1 MKNRTANKKNLL
13 VLCFPA
19 INILLIILLCILLTS
34 CTDQQE
40 AVPEASSLFSEAGE
54 AYRSG
59 ELLTCREL
67 LIRVS
72 DLDQE
77 NPNVWRNLGTVNL
90 DLGFYDEA
98 ITAYRNVI
106 ALDSTR
112 VDILIDVTGA
122 LLGAGRLTEALHTGQ
137 LAIQLNPGSGI
148 AFNNYGMALMENG
161 SFEDAAMCFNT
172 ALRREPENAS
182 VLYNC
187 GRITM
192 MAGNMEEA
200 LLFFQGSVAANPSFV
215 QPQIEEA
222 RVLGILERHAEAE
235 ELILLVLAAA
245 PGNTEAL
252 NILALTYSL
261 RGRDDEAVVVLQS
274 ILLNNPGDLQSR
286 LGLAESFY
294 SLGDLESALENYRFF
309 LRDVQ
314 DTVGTS
320 HIRLRIQ
327 ELEVLCD

>member
-1 MKNRTANKKNLL
+1 MSGA
-13 VLCFPA
+13 
-19 INILLIILLCILLTS
+19 
-34 CTDQQE
+34 D
-40 AVPEASSLFSEAGE
+40 SLFSDAGE
-54 AYRSG
+54 AYERG

-72 DLDQE
+72 DLDPE

-98 ITAYRNVI
+98 VFAYQNVI

-112 VDILIDVTGA
+112 VDVLTDVTGA

-137 LAIQLNPGSGI
+137 LAIQLDPTSGL

-161 SFEDAAMCFNT
+161 SFEEAAMCFNT

-192 MAGNMEEA
+192 MAGSMEEA
-200 LLFFQGSVAANPSFV
+200 LLFFQSAVAVNPAFI
-215 QPQIEEA
+215 QPQIERA
-222 RVLGILERHAEAE
+222 RVLGILERHTEAE
-235 ELILLVLAAA
+235 EQILSVLAAV

-252 NILALTYSL
+252 NILALTYSS
-261 RGRDDEAVVVLQS
+261 RGREDEAVSVLQT
-274 ILLNNPGDLQSR
+274 ILLNSPGHLQSR
-286 LGLAESFY
+286 LGLAECFY
-294 SLGDLESALENYRFF
+294 SLGDLEPALENYRLFIS
-309 LRDVQ
+309 DVQ

-320 HIRLRIQ
+320 RIRLRIQ
-327 ELEVLCD
+327 ELEALCD